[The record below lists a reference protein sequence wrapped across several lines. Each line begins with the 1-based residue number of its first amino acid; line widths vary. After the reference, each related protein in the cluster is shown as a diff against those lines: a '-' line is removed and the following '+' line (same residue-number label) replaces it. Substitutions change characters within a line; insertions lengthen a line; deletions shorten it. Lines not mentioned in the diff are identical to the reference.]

1 LGEKLVEELSSDR
14 VDTLGRWMAH
24 YVAERIVEAESA
36 PASDKKELKA
46 ACAEEILKIW
56 VHRQELPGGFRPFND
71 FEPVLRTLQSLD
83 LDPQFPR
90 YFDRLIAQEDSEEEG
105 AEAEAREW
113 HRIAV
118 GVDSAA
124 KILIRVCL
132 AAAVEKAADRSR
144 PWVALAESAVGGNA
158 TDIQT
163 FRFLIDNADQ
173 MSAKDPKERDRK
185 QLKEALEKLDGFES
199 VVKILRKD
207 LKSKWRHLSKGDA
220 PTKEQ
225 G

>member
-1 LGEKLVEELSSDR
+1 
-14 VDTLGRWMAH
+14 MAH
-24 YVAERIVEAESA
+24 YIAERIAEAESA
-36 PASDKKELKA
+36 PASDKKGLEA

-56 VHRQELPGGFRPFND
+56 AHRQQLPGGFQPFND

-83 LDPQFPR
+83 LDPRFPR
-90 YFDRLIAQEDSEEEG
+90 YFDRLIANDDSEEEG
-105 AEAEAREW
+105 TEAKEW

-132 AAAVEKAADRSR
+132 AAAVAKATDKSR
-144 PWVALAESAVGGNA
+144 PWVALAESAAGKNA
-158 TDIQT
+158 TDILT
-163 FRFLIDNADQ
+163 IRFLIDNADQ
-173 MSAKDPKERDRK
+173 MSAKDPKEQDRM

-199 VVKILRKD
+199 LAKILRKD
-207 LKSKWRHLSKGDA
+207 LKSKLRHLSKGDV

-225 G
+225 R